1 MERAEKQAAVE
12 ALNEKLGGIAAVFAV
27 DYRGLKVEEATEFR
41 NKIRETGGSYQVVK
55 NTLTRRALEGTS
67 QKSLEPHL
75 EGMTGLAFTE
85 TDPVALAKAIH
96 DFAKDVPAIAF
107 KGGILAD
114 QEVDEAQFK
123 ALASLPSRDALYAQL
138 LSVLQAGI
146 RNLLG
151 VLQAP
156 ARDLVLV
163 LKAKA
168 AKAETETGSSQAG
181 SR

>member
-12 ALNEKLGGIAAVFAV
+12 ALHEKLGVITAVFAV
-27 DYRGLKVEEATEFR
+27 NYRGLKVEEATEFR
-41 NKIRETGGSYQVVK
+41 NKIRETGGSYRVVK
-55 NTLTRRALEGTS
+55 NTLTKRALEGTNLT
-67 QKSLEPHL
+67 SLERHL

-96 DFAKDVPAIAF
+96 DFAKDVPAIVF
-107 KGGILAD
+107 KGGILDD
-114 QEVDEAQFK
+114 QEVDEAQFE
-123 ALASLPSRDALYAQL
+123 ALAALPSREVLYAQL
-138 LSVLQAGI
+138 LSVLEAPI

-151 VLQAP
+151 VLSAP

-168 AKAETETGSSQAG
+168 EKAETETGDG
-181 SR
+181 

>member
-1 MERAEKQAAVE
+1 MERAQKQATVE
-12 ALNEKLGGIAAVFAV
+12 ALSAQLGAYAAVFAL
-27 DYRGLKVEEATEFR
+27 DYRGLKVSEATEFR
-41 NKIRETGGSYQVVK
+41 RKIRETGGSYRVVK
-55 NTLTRRALEGTS
+55 NTLTKRALEGTS
-67 QKSLEPHL
+67 LESLEPHL
-75 EGMTGLAFTE
+75 QGMTGLAFTE

-107 KGGILAD
+107 KAGVLAD
-114 QEVDEAQFK
+114 KAVDAAEFK
-123 ALASLPSRDALYAQL
+123 ALASLPSKDALYAQL
-138 LSVLQAGI
+138 LSVLQAPI

-168 AKAETETGSSQAG
+168 DKGE
-181 SR
+181 